1 MFKRIVE
8 SLKKS
13 RDQFMGKLKVLV
25 GRGKIGEDLLD
36 DLEEIL
42 ISADIGFDATMEILD
57 ELRTQ
62 VKAENMTDAQEIVP
76 FLRDKLSDMLVG
88 DNDDDFWNP
97 EPNPYV
103 IMMVGV
109 NGVGKTTSIGK
120 MAYRFKQ
127 NGKKV
132 LIASC
137 DTFRAAADEQLA
149 EWAKRAGVDI
159 VRSQSG
165 ADAASVAYDTLLKVE
180 KGGYDIL
187 IVDTAGRL
195 HTKLNLM
202 AELQKIGK
210 VLKRKM
216 PDAPHETLLAID
228 ATTGQNGLI
237 QSEKFGEALPLS
249 GLVLTKLDSTAKG
262 GIVIAIK
269 RELNIPIRLVGTGE
283 KIDNIDHFDSK
294 AFSTGILEESI
305 DE

>member
-1 MFKRIVE
+1 MFDRIVK

-13 RDQFMGKLKVLV
+13 RDAIMGKLKVLV
-25 GRGKIGEDLLD
+25 GRGKIGEDLLEE
-36 DLEEIL
+36 LEEIL
-42 ISADIGFDATMEILD
+42 IGADIGFDATEEILE
-57 ELRTQ
+57 ELRDQ
-62 VKAENMTDAQEIVP
+62 VKAENMHDAEEIVP
-76 FLRDKLSDMLVG
+76 FLRDKLSEMLMG
-88 DNDDDFWNP
+88 DAEEDFWHP
-97 EPNPYV
+97 VEKPHV

-127 NGKKV
+127 SGKKV

-137 DTFRAAADEQLA
+137 DTFRAAADDQLA
-149 EWAKRAGVDI
+149 VWAERAGVDI

-165 ADAASVAYDTLLKVE
+165 ADAGAVAYDTLVKAQ
-180 KGGYDIL
+180 KGGYDVL

-195 HTKLNLM
+195 HTKVNLM
-202 AELQKIGK
+202 FELEKIGR
-210 VLKRKM
+210 VLKKKM

-237 QSEKFGEALPLS
+237 QSEKFGEALPLT

-269 RELNIPIRLVGTGE
+269 QKLGIPIRLVGTGE
-283 KIDNIDHFDSK
+283 KIDNIDHFDPK
-294 AFSTGILEESI
+294 AFATGILEE
-305 DE
+305 EEE